1 MKKKHCFLLAMAC
14 LPFTAALA
22 QRQME
27 NLDRGTVAVPTAD
40 GVYVG
45 WRIFGTEYYDTQ
57 YNLYRDGTKVN
68 DSPLDVSN
76 YLDKDGTASSVYTVR
91 AVSKDV
97 EQEPD
102 GLSAAVW
109 EQPYLAIPMGKVYSR
124 RGTDITA
131 DYQLNDASAADLDG
145 DGQMEF
151 IIKRIYAP
159 DGLFDVAN
167 DSAFCM
173 FEAYKMDGTRL
184 WTIDC
189 GPNLISSGHVET
201 NLVAFDWDGDGKAEL
216 LMRAAD
222 GTILHTPDGDQVIG
236 DATKNYRN
244 MISHS
249 ANMTYATAGDEFLLY
264 MEGATARL
272 YNRREFPLKRLES
285 GETDLEKAWGD
296 GYGHRSNK
304 FFFGAPYLDG
314 RRPSIYLG
322 RGIYTRHKMIAYDV
336 NPDTHE
342 LTERWRWDCNTGG
355 PWYGQGYHN
364 YGIADV
370 DWDGRDEIVYG
381 SMVIDDNGKGL
392 STTGL
397 GHGDAQHCSDLDPF
411 RKGQEIFA
419 CNENAQGANYRD
431 ATTSQIYY
439 WHSYGRDCGRA
450 MAGNFTDKFFGSQM
464 VAPGLALLSSV
475 TNGVVEQSY
484 TGIGMNFPI
493 YWDGDLCRESL
504 DGNDTEG
511 AATVSKY
518 GVGVIF
524 SADGTKMNNW
534 TKNTPAL
541 QADVLG
547 DWREE
552 IIARSED
559 NMELRIYTT
568 TDVTP
573 WRNYTLLHD
582 MQYRQAVMW
591 QMCGYNQPPHTSY
604 FLGRAEGI
612 TVAPP
617 PVMTNGRVEVT
628 DAITDAQNGS
638 HVLLAETAG
647 GTVNVSEGAAPYILT
662 VNAFSHT
669 QGNDNNDNI
678 TADYATYTLTGGG
691 FAGSMRL
698 VKQGEGRLVFGGTQ
712 NYTGETALWGG
723 TTVFNGTLAASR
735 VWMNRFAELD
745 AAGTFGK
752 AIEQSYGSVLR
763 PGGKDAKATLR
774 ADSLILGFGAIVE
787 FDIYGDDLSA
797 DNIELYKALVLG
809 KINVQNGPQY
819 QVPVFRFT
827 AHPAAGA
834 DEVPDGI
841 YRLIKAPAVEGDL
854 QAVVIEGLDGRKK
867 HLEVQDGYVC
877 LVIDAMRS
885 AATVY
890 WNGGES
896 NGLWDFANTLN
907 FNNEGQPDFFVT
919 GDKVIF
925 DDAAEGRNIRLAEEL
940 MPSELLFS
948 GTADYTM
955 SGTGYIAGT
964 AALTKQGT
972 GQLTISNVNR
982 YTGKTTL
989 EGGTTV
995 VASLADEINN
1005 YGALG
1010 AYSTEEG
1017 RIEIRNGAVL
1027 KNTVNVT
1034 NAVPI
1039 TVGEGGAE
1047 LNCGAQFEMKG
1058 AFKGGTLVKSG
1069 TGTLVMSGQNSLKST
1084 VLKAGAIRASVDG
1097 VSFGDTLIFEGG
1109 TYYDCDNIYSYSG
1122 NANNFCVR
1130 KRKTGTFSAD
1140 ARCNY
1145 TGRLYGEGTFKV
1157 DVHNVRTY
1165 LQGNW
1170 SAFEGTV
1177 EPVNATYG
1185 LTLDNAYGLPK
1196 ASLDLS
1202 SGCPVT
1208 NTGKSFTIGEVT
1220 GSGSLGEYPPFGGSG
1235 ANTWIVGSLGTDFS
1249 FSGTI
1254 TGAATVF
1261 KKVGAGKMSVSG
1273 YSTFGGACT
1282 VEEGTLQINKSNAAA
1297 AMLGTGVLTV
1307 ESGAMLVGQ
1316 GKLGNSSV
1324 SIAKGA
1330 TLRPGSSETSII
1342 GTIDFSDKNVTVQ
1355 TGATLQFYVNSK
1367 TTHTELTGINL
1378 LNLRGTLKVLTREG
1392 LQLAAGDEIRLWE
1405 ADRTTLSANLVLELS
1420 SPGTGLEWDTTSLSE
1435 GILRVQI
1442 ATGVSDV
1449 QADSPVKYEIFR
1461 LDGTSAGVLYAAPAA
1476 LPVKMRAAGY
1486 KPDTYVVSYYLS
1498 DGVMTDKLLIEK

>member
-91 AVSKDV
+91 AVSKGV

-272 YNRREFPLKRLES
+272 YNQREFPLKRLES

-504 DGNDTEG
+504 DGNVTEG

-678 TADYATYTLTGGG
+678 TTDYATYTLMGGG
-691 FAGSMRL
+691 F
-698 VKQGEGRLVFGGTQ
+698 V
-712 NYTGETALWGG
+712 
-723 TTVFNGTLAASR
+723 
-735 VWMNRFAELD
+735 
-745 AAGTFGK
+745 
-752 AIEQSYGSVLR
+752 
-763 PGGKDAKATLR
+763 
-774 ADSLILGFGAIVE
+774 
-787 FDIYGDDLSA
+787 
-797 DNIELYKALVLG
+797 
-809 KINVQNGPQY
+809 
-819 QVPVFRFT
+819 
-827 AHPAAGA
+827 
-834 DEVPDGI
+834 
-841 YRLIKAPAVEGDL
+841 
-854 QAVVIEGLDGRKK
+854 
-867 HLEVQDGYVC
+867 
-877 LVIDAMRS
+877 
-885 AATVY
+885 
-890 WNGGES
+890 
-896 NGLWDFANTLN
+896 
-907 FNNEGQPDFFVT
+907 
-919 GDKVIF
+919 
-925 DDAAEGRNIRLAEEL
+925 
-940 MPSELLFS
+940 
-948 GTADYTM
+948 
-955 SGTGYIAGT
+955 
-964 AALTKQGT
+964 
-972 GQLTISNVNR
+972 
-982 YTGKTTL
+982 
-989 EGGTTV
+989 
-995 VASLADEINN
+995 
-1005 YGALG
+1005 
-1010 AYSTEEG
+1010 
-1017 RIEIRNGAVL
+1017 
-1027 KNTVNVT
+1027 
-1034 NAVPI
+1034 
-1039 TVGEGGAE
+1039 
-1047 LNCGAQFEMKG
+1047 
-1058 AFKGGTLVKSG
+1058 
-1069 TGTLVMSGQNSLKST
+1069 
-1084 VLKAGAIRASVDG
+1084 
-1097 VSFGDTLIFEGG
+1097 
-1109 TYYDCDNIYSYSG
+1109 
-1122 NANNFCVR
+1122 
-1130 KRKTGTFSAD
+1130 
-1140 ARCNY
+1140 
-1145 TGRLYGEGTFKV
+1145 
-1157 DVHNVRTY
+1157 
-1165 LQGNW
+1165 
-1170 SAFEGTV
+1170 
-1177 EPVNATYG
+1177 
-1185 LTLDNAYGLPK
+1185 GLPY
-1196 ASLDLS
+1196 
-1202 SGCPVT
+1202 C
-1208 NTGKSFTIGEVT
+1208 
-1220 GSGSLGEYPPFGGSG
+1220 
-1235 ANTWIVGSLGTDFS
+1235 
-1249 FSGTI
+1249 
-1254 TGAATVF
+1254 
-1261 KKVGAGKMSVSG
+1261 
-1273 YSTFGGACT
+1273 
-1282 VEEGTLQINKSNAAA
+1282 
-1297 AMLGTGVLTV
+1297 
-1307 ESGAMLVGQ
+1307 
-1316 GKLGNSSV
+1316 
-1324 SIAKGA
+1324 
-1330 TLRPGSSETSII
+1330 
-1342 GTIDFSDKNVTVQ
+1342 
-1355 TGATLQFYVNSK
+1355 
-1367 TTHTELTGINL
+1367 
-1378 LNLRGTLKVLTREG
+1378 
-1392 LQLAAGDEIRLWE
+1392 
-1405 ADRTTLSANLVLELS
+1405 
-1420 SPGTGLEWDTTSLSE
+1420 
-1435 GILRVQI
+1435 
-1442 ATGVSDV
+1442 
-1449 QADSPVKYEIFR
+1449 
-1461 LDGTSAGVLYAAPAA
+1461 
-1476 LPVKMRAAGY
+1476 
-1486 KPDTYVVSYYLS
+1486 
-1498 DGVMTDKLLIEK
+1498 